1 MAHSSRQASDHI
13 VRMAALHTPR
23 QLKNKAMI
31 LIAAFLF
38 QHECIACE
46 IRASQVEATEDAAE
60 TRAAVMADLQSML
73 CAVIADGTTLSI
85 IHDLLAQ
92 IDGDFDRASPPTIK
106 AVVDQMHA
114 ALDDD
119 DCRSRLEHLFKHPIT
134 PSSDELIN

>member
-1 MAHSSRQASDHI
+1 MSYPSRQFTDHMI
-13 VRMAALHTPR
+13 RMAAVHTPR
-23 QLKNKAMI
+23 QLKNKAMV

-38 QHECIACE
+38 QHECVATE
-46 IRASQVEATEDAAE
+46 IRTAQVEATDDAAE

-106 AVVDQMHA
+106 AVVDHMYA
-114 ALDDD
+114 ALDDV
-119 DCRSRLEHLFKHPIT
+119 DCRSRLEHLFNHPIT
-134 PSSDELIN
+134 PPSDDLIH

>member
-1 MAHSSRQASDHI
+1 MSYPSRQFTDHI
-13 VRMAALHTPR
+13 IRMAALHTPQ
-23 QLKNKAMI
+23 QLKSKAMV

-46 IRASQVEATEDAAE
+46 IRAAQVESAEDAA
-60 TRAAVMADLQSML
+60 VLADLQSML

-106 AVVDQMHA
+106 AVVDHMHA
-114 ALDDD
+114 AMNDD
-119 DCRSRLEHLFKHPIT
+119 DCRSRLEHLFNHPIT
-134 PSSDELIN
+134 PPSDDLIH

>member
-1 MAHSSRQASDHI
+1 MSYPSRQFTDHI

-23 QLKNKAMI
+23 QLKNKAMV

-46 IRASQVEATEDAAE
+46 IRAAQVESAEDAA
-60 TRAAVMADLQSML
+60 VLADLQSML

-106 AVVDQMHA
+106 AVVDHMHA
-114 ALDDD
+114 AMNDD
-119 DCRSRLEHLFKHPIT
+119 DCRSRLEHLFNHPIT
-134 PSSDELIN
+134 PPSDDLIH

>member
-1 MAHSSRQASDHI
+1 MSYPSRQFTDHMI
-13 VRMAALHTPR
+13 RMAAVHTPR
-23 QLKNKAMI
+23 QLKNKAMV

-46 IRASQVEATEDAAE
+46 IRAAQVESAED
-60 TRAAVMADLQSML
+60 AAVMADLQSML

-106 AVVDQMHA
+106 AVVDHMHA
-114 ALDDD
+114 AMNDD
-119 DCRSRLEHLFKHPIT
+119 DCRSRLEHLFNHPIT
-134 PSSDELIN
+134 PPSDDLIH

>member
-1 MAHSSRQASDHI
+1 MSYPSRQFTDHI

-23 QLKNKAMI
+23 QLKNKAMV

-38 QHECIACE
+38 QHECVACE
-46 IRASQVEATEDAAE
+46 IRAAQVESAEDAA
-60 TRAAVMADLQSML
+60 VLADLQSML

-106 AVVDQMHA
+106 AVVDHMHA
-114 ALDDD
+114 AINDD
-119 DCRSRLEHLFKHPIT
+119 DCRSRLEHLFNHPIT
-134 PSSDELIN
+134 PPSDDLIH

>member
-1 MAHSSRQASDHI
+1 MSYPSRQFTDHI
-13 VRMAALHTPR
+13 IRMAALHTPQ
-23 QLKNKAMI
+23 QLKSKAMV

-46 IRASQVEATEDAAE
+46 IRAAQVESAEDAA
-60 TRAAVMADLQSML
+60 VLADLQSML

-106 AVVDQMHA
+106 AVVDHMHA
-114 ALDDD
+114 AINDD
-119 DCRSRLEHLFKHPIT
+119 DCRSRLEHLFNHPIT
-134 PSSDELIN
+134 PPSDDLIH